1 MNIVVVSKN
10 MVGIS
15 NIFGG
20 TLVGIAYLFHP
31 HHQTPDVIRTDFWL
45 MVHVLFALSLI
56 FGIFGL
62 IGIFILHIRSSAL
75 KGLVGFVLAVF
86 SLIGISGLNFFEA
99 FINPVLAIESA
110 DFVHQHGAGTEIG
123 LVALLFPLFGV
134 CFLVGYSLLCFDI
147 IRAKSLNTACAGLT
161 LLGAV
166 VFGLGLSGFFPMLI
180 VQAGSVLFGTG
191 LICMGL
197 TIMRNRPANG
207 IKKDAR

>member
-1 MNIVVVSKN
+1 MNIVVVSRN
-10 MVGIS
+10 MAGIS

-20 TLVGIAYLFHP
+20 TLVAIAYLFHP
-31 HHQTPDVIRTDFWL
+31 HHQTPDVISTDFWL

-62 IGIFILHIRSSAL
+62 VGIFIKHIRSSTL
-75 KGLVGFVLAVF
+75 KGLIGFVLAVF

-99 FINPVLAIESA
+99 FINPVLAVESA
-110 DFVHQHGAGTEIG
+110 DFVHQYGAGTEIG

-147 IRAKSLNTACAGLT
+147 IRAKSLSTACAGLT

-166 VFGLGLSGFFPMLI
+166 VFGIGLSGFLPMII
-180 VQAGSVLFGTG
+180 VQVGSVLFGAG

-197 TIMRNRPANG
+197 TIIRSRQVNSIN
-207 IKKDAR
+207 KDAR